1 MKKSLL
7 ISVAL
12 ILALHP
18 AGADSLLDGYIRR
31 GLTGNLALQQESLS
45 LEKSIEALKEARA
58 MFLPTLSLQAR
69 YSRAGGGRI
78 IEFPVGDLVN
88 PVYKSLNDL
97 FRFHGIAAGFPTDLP
112 NEIIPFLREREQ
124 ETKVRL
130 VQPLLRPALVHNL
143 KIRSHLSRAEDA
155 KLEAFKHRLIADIR
169 IAYFNVGKARRI
181 VALLEETRELLEENL
196 RISQNLYDAGMATED
211 IVFRA
216 RAELAGL
223 ERETAA
229 AEKNNRLAASYFNFL
244 LNRDLDAEID
254 FEETPLPPGVGAA
267 GPESVSSEDPARRV
281 EFRQLGHVLD
291 ARKQEIKL
299 ASSGYLPSLTAVV
312 DYGIQGPDYRFGRD
326 DDYWMASLIF
336 EWTLFDGGRNRSQ
349 KARAALEKRT
359 LDVQRAE
366 LENRIR
372 LQSSDAALALE
383 ASLKA
388 VEAARAAEAAAARA
402 LAIVRDKFESGAAL
416 PIEFIEARTAWTA
429 AAAEAVAAEFDTLQM
444 QAEYEWAAG
453 RIDPARYESK
463 EKDR

>member
-1 MKKSLL
+1 M
-7 ISVAL
+7 
-12 ILALHP
+12 
-18 AGADSLLDGYIRR
+18 
-31 GLTGNLALQQESLS
+31 
-45 LEKSIEALKEARA
+45 
-58 MFLPTLSLQAR
+58 
-69 YSRAGGGRI
+69 
-78 IEFPVGDLVN
+78 
-88 PVYKSLNDL
+88 
-97 FRFHGIAAGFPTDLP
+97 
-112 NEIIPFLREREQ
+112 
-124 ETKVRL
+124 
-130 VQPLLRPALVHNL
+130 
-143 KIRSHLSRAEDA
+143 
-155 KLEAFKHRLIADIR
+155 
-169 IAYFNVGKARRI
+169 GKARRI
-181 VALLEETRELLEENL
+181 VALLEETWALLEENL
-196 RISQNLYDAGMATED
+196 RISQNLYDAGIATED

-216 RAELAGL
+216 RAELADL

-244 LNRDLDAEID
+244 LNRDLDAEIV

-299 ASSGYLPSLTAVV
+299 AASGYLPSLTAVV

-326 DDYWMASLIF
+326 DDYWMAALVF

-359 LDVQRAE
+359 LEVQRAE

-402 LAIVRDKFESGAAL
+402 LAIVRDKFESGAVL

-453 RIDPARYESK
+453 RIDPARYDSK
-463 EKDR
+463 ENDR